1 MKETVQQQVIFV
13 DLVSFLAFL
22 RVFERV
28 REKDLR
34 DSAILGVKT
43 SPCLGI
49 ELDCKCLQ
57 RHISFTAR
65 VALGFQNCL
74 LEG

>member
-1 MKETVQQQVIFV
+1 MKEAVQQQVIFV
-13 DLVSFLAFL
+13 DLVGFLAFL

-34 DSAILGVKT
+34 DSAVLGVKT

-49 ELDCKCLQ
+49 ELDRKCLQ
-57 RHISFTAR
+57 SHISFTAR
-65 VALGFQNCL
+65 VALGFLNCL